1 MPKFRIFLDTSY
13 VIALVNERDQY
24 HAQAQVLS
32 EQYEMADFLVT
43 EAIFLEIGNALCRGL
58 KQEAIS
64 VIQYFWD
71 AAEVEIITLTPELLL
86 EGFALY
92 QKYQDKEW
100 SLVDCISF
108 VVMRQ
113 QGVQNVLTFDHH
125 FEQAGFQQLKV
136 GEGE

>member
-1 MPKFRIFLDTSY
+1 MPKSQIFLDTSY

-24 HAQAQVLS
+24 HAQAQSLS

-43 EAIFLEIGNALCRGL
+43 EAVLLEIGNALCRGF
-58 KQEAIS
+58 KQVAVE
-64 VIQYFWD
+64 VIQFFMD
-71 AAEVEIITLTPELLL
+71 TAEVEIIALTPELFS

-108 VVMRQ
+108 VVMRER
-113 QGVQNVLTFDHH
+113 GVQDVLTFDRH
-125 FEQAGFQQLKV
+125 FEQAGFQRLTAREV
-136 GEGE
+136 E

>member
-1 MPKFRIFLDTSY
+1 MPRFKIFLDTSY

-24 HAQAQVLS
+24 HTQAQILS

-43 EAIFLEIGNALCRGL
+43 EAVLLEIGNALCRGF
-58 KQEAIS
+58 KQVSAE
-64 VIQYFWD
+64 VIQYFLD
-71 AAEVEIITLTPELLL
+71 AEEVEIIALTSELFL

-108 VVMRQ
+108 VVMQQ
-113 QGVQNVLTFDHH
+113 QGTQKVLTFDRH
-125 FEQAGFQQLKV
+125 FEQAGFQRLTA
-136 GEGE
+136 GEAE